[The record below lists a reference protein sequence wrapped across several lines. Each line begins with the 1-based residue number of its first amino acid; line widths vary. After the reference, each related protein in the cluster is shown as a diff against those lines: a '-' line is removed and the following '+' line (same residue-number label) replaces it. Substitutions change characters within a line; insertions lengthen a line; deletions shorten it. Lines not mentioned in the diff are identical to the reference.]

1 MNRIIS
7 TILTPIAFFLLWACS
22 DPAEKT
28 SEIAPVSNI
37 SYEAGNGTLLF
48 HWDKPSNPD
57 LAYTE
62 ISYTNDDGK
71 EKKVLVDA
79 NLTEKLVRGFGSSK
93 SYEFKFTT
101 HSTQGSTSEPVTF
114 YASPL
119 EPLMN
124 IFNGKVKITVDFG
137 GVYLDWDNIYDED
150 FYIDLEYSDINGTDY
165 KEEILAPA
173 HQVKSQF
180 VPVASKLEGTQTI
193 YIDAYISDTYGN
205 ASVPQRIKFRKLEA
219 GKFKRKGVWKVVDL
233 SSVQSNHAYD
243 NDTSE
248 GAALN
253 MLDDKAST
261 FYHSNWDAKYN
272 FPHYV
277 TFDLGG
283 KKRIEKAEFQQRQN
297 KIQANGIELY
307 GSNTFDTDETT
318 KWTFCGGFFLDQS
331 EKGLQVFE
339 LPNAVQYRYIKL
351 VFSTPGQGDS
361 KNAALA
367 EFALYGQ
374 DISE

>member
-1 MNRIIS
+1 MKRIFS
-7 TILTPIAFFLLWACS
+7 SILTPVAFFLLWACS

-28 SEIAPVSNI
+28 SEIAPVSNV
-37 SYEAGNGTLLF
+37 SYEAGNGTILF
-48 HWDKPSNPD
+48 HWDKPTDPN

-62 ISYTNDDGK
+62 ISYTNDDGV
-71 EKKVLVDA
+71 ERKVLVDA
-79 NLTEKLVRGFGSSK
+79 TLTEKLVRGFGSSK
-93 SYEFKFTT
+93 SYEFKFIT
-101 HSTQGSTSEPVTF
+101 HNTEGSTSEPVSF

-124 IFNGKVKITVDFG
+124 IFNGKVKIVVDFG
-137 GVYLDWDNIYDED
+137 GVHLSWDNIYDED
-150 FYIDLEYSDINGTDY
+150 FYIDLEYSDINGNDY

-173 HQVKSQF
+173 NQAKSQF
-180 VPVASKLEGTQTI
+180 IAVASKLEGTQTI
-193 YIDAYISDTYGN
+193 YINAYISDTYGN
-205 ASVPQRIKFRKLEA
+205 QSVPQILKFRKLEA
-219 GKFKRKGVWKVVDL
+219 GKFTRKGVWKVVDL
-233 SSVQSNHAYD
+233 SSVQGNHAYD
-243 NDTSE
+243 DDSSE

-261 FYHSNWDAKYN
+261 FYHSNWDDAKYP
-272 FPHYV
+272 FPHHV

-297 KIQANGIELY
+297 THMANGVELY

-318 KWTFCGGFFLDQS
+318 SWTYCGGFFLEQS
-331 EKGLQVFE
+331 NGIQVFE
-339 LPNAVQYRYIKL
+339 LPNAVEYRYIKL
-351 VFSTPGQGDS
+351 MFTTPGS
-361 KNAALA
+361 KAGLAALA